1 LLGPLIAPGA
11 DPLSLFVRLSKTYGD
26 IVRFRMRGDDAFL
39 ISHPDLIRD
48 VLVTHQKNFTKSR
61 ALERAK
67 KLLGEGLLTSEGATH
82 LRQRRLLQP
91 AFHRDRVAS
100 YARTMV
106 ECAERTRSRWTNGA
120 AIDVADEMRR
130 LTLAIVAKTLF
141 SADVESQA
149 DEVGAALTRVLESF
163 WLTLLPFSDVIEML
177 PLPSLRRSHEAR
189 ARLDALIYQMIAERR
204 KSGRDHGDLL
214 SMLLHAQDEESSG
227 LTDQQ
232 VRDEAM
238 TLMLAGH
245 ETTANALAWTWYLL
259 AQSPD
264 AEARLHEEIDR
275 TLRGRLPSFADVS
288 ALPWTEQVVT
298 ESMRLYSPAWIVGR
312 RAIADYPVGDYVIP
326 ARSLV
331 FMSQYVVHRDER
343 FYQEPER
350 FRPERWTPSF
360 KSTLPKFAYFPFGGG
375 SRQCIGDS
383 FAWMELVLLV
393 ATIGQQWQFRLVP
406 GRRVVPQ
413 PLITL
418 RAKRGIKVTTTR
430 RNGRS

>member
-1 LLGPLIAPGA
+1 
-11 DPLSLFVRLSKTYGD
+11 
-26 IVRFRMRGDDAFL
+26 MRGDGAFL

-67 KLLGEGLLTSEGATH
+67 KLLGEGLLTSEGTTH

-120 AIDVADEMRR
+120 VMDVAGEMRR

-189 ARLDALIYQMIAERR
+189 ACLDALIYQMIAERR
-204 KSGRDHGDLL
+204 KSGRDDGDLL
-214 SMLLHAQDEESSG
+214 SMLLQAQDEESSG

-232 VRDEAM
+232 VRDQAM

-275 TLRGRLPSFADVS
+275 ALRGRLPSFTDVP

-331 FMSQYVVHRDER
+331 FMSQYVVQRDGR

-350 FRPERWTPSF
+350 FLPERWTPSF
-360 KSTLPKFAYFPFGGG
+360 RSALPKFAYFPFGGG

-393 ATIGQQWQFRLVP
+393 ATVGQKWQFRLVP
-406 GRRVVPQ
+406 GHRVVPQ

-418 RAKRGIKVTTTR
+418 RARHGIKVTATR
-430 RNGRS
+430 RYGRS